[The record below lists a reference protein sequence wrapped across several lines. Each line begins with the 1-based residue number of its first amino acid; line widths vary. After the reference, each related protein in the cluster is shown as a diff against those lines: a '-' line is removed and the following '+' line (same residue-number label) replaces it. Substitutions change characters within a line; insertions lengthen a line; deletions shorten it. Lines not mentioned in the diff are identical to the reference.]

1 MLKTKEYYKILHFL
15 KVESVDRIYP
25 VEEYFFEID
34 DETGEEVSI
43 VYESDCFLFETNR
56 QQFSGLD
63 YVEVLLESHNSFDIN
78 TLKLN
83 ISEYVDGYDPILV
96 LDAEPHDSC
105 DSNGML
111 PANTPYRIVFKI
123 RKSQTMSETSRNL
136 TNVRSIEL
144 ITNNNLDFR
153 IHEICFRDN
162 NAPFT
167 LEQLDAFYE
176 DGKYYVLSR
185 LHMTNVPPE
194 LEDHVY
200 TASAGYGWMSV
211 WEYEA
216 RVMKDTQKKALNYG
230 QWLFAQVDEAIDL
243 YKKANGIAD
252 DEELFVMAD
261 LVTSRR
267 LRW

>member
-25 VEEYFFEID
+25 VEEYFYSID
-34 DETGEEVSI
+34 EETGDEVPV
-43 VYESDCFLFETNR
+43 VYEGDSFLFETNR

-63 YVEVLLESHNSFDIN
+63 YVEVLLESSEVFSSDDI
-78 TLKLN
+78 KLN
-83 ISEYVDGYDPILV
+83 ISEYKQGFDPVMV
-96 LDAEPHDSC
+96 LDAEPHD
-105 DSNGML
+105 NIV
-111 PANTPYRIVFKI
+111 PNTPLKLVFKI
-123 RKSQTMSETSRNL
+123 RKSQTMSEASRNL
-136 TNVRSIEL
+136 TNIKSIEL
-144 ITNNNLDFR
+144 VTPNNNNFK

-167 LEQLDAFYE
+167 LEQLDAFYN

-185 LHMTNVPPE
+185 LHMSDVPPE

-211 WEYEA
+211 WEYES
-216 RVMKDTQKKALNYG
+216 RVMKDTQKNAKNYG
-230 QWLFAQVDEAIDL
+230 QWLFAVVDEAIDL

-252 DEELFVMAD
+252 DEEMFIMND
-261 LVTSRR
+261 LLCHKW

>member
-1 MLKTKEYYKILHFL
+1 MLKTREYYKILHFL

-25 VEEYFFEID
+25 VEEYFWEID
-34 DETGEEVSI
+34 EETGEEVPI
-43 VYESDCFLFETNR
+43 IYEGDSFLFKTNR

-63 YVEVLLESHNSFDIN
+63 YVEVLLESSSMFDVKDI
-78 TLKLN
+78 KLN
-83 ISEYVDGYDPILV
+83 ISEYEQGYDPVLV
-96 LDAEPHDSC
+96 LNADNHEVVTD
-105 DSNGML
+105 
-111 PANTPYRIVFKI
+111 TPIKLVFRI
-123 RKSQTMSETSRNL
+123 RKSQTMSEASRNL
-136 TNVRSIEL
+136 TNIKSIEL
-144 ITNNNLDFR
+144 VTPNNSNFK

-185 LHMTNVPPE
+185 LHMSEVPPE

-216 RVMKDTQKKALNYG
+216 RVMNDEQKNAKSYG
-230 QWLFAQVDEAIDL
+230 KWLFAIVDQAIDL
-243 YKKANGIAD
+243 YKSANGIAD
-252 DEELFVMAD
+252 DDVKFIKTD
-261 LVTSRR
+261 LVTSKYI
-267 LRW
+267 RW

>member
-25 VEEYFFEID
+25 VEEYFYQVD
-34 DETGEEVSI
+34 DETGEETPVI
-43 VYESDCFLFETNR
+43 YEGDSFLFKTNR

-63 YVEVLLESHNSFDIN
+63 YIEVLLESTVACNGKN
-78 TLKLN
+78 LTLN
-83 ISEYVDGYDPILV
+83 ISEYEQGYDPRVILTGEDKAISPDV
-96 LDAEPHDSC
+96 P
-105 DSNGML
+105 
-111 PANTPYRIVFKI
+111 TQVIFKI

-136 TNVRSIEL
+136 TNIKAIEL
-144 ITNNNLDFR
+144 VTPDNQSFK

-185 LHMTNVPPE
+185 LHMTDVPKE
-194 LEDHVY
+194 LADHVY
-200 TASAGYGWMSV
+200 TASAGYAWMSV

-216 RVMKDTQKKALNYG
+216 RVMKDTQKNAKNYG
-230 QWLFAQVDEAIDL
+230 QCLFATVDEAIDL

-252 DEELFVMAD
+252 DEEMFVMD
-261 LVTSRR
+261 ELVTSRP

>member
-25 VEEYFFEID
+25 VEEYFYEID
-34 DETGEEVSI
+34 EETGEEVPVI
-43 VYESDCFLFETNR
+43 YEGNSFLFKTNR

-63 YVEVLLESHNSFDIN
+63 YVEVLLESSVECDAENL
-78 TLKLN
+78 TLN
-83 ISEYVDGYDPILV
+83 ISEYEQGYDP
-96 LDAEPHDSC
+96 
-105 DSNGML
+105 
-111 PANTPYRIVFKI
+111 RIVLTGEKKTISPNVPTQVIFKI

-136 TNVRSIEL
+136 TNIKSIEL
-144 ITNNNLDFR
+144 VTPNNLDFK

-176 DGKYYVLSR
+176 NGKYYVLSR
-185 LHMTNVPPE
+185 LHMDSVPAE

-200 TASAGYGWMSV
+200 TATAGYCWMSV

-216 RVMKDTQKKALNYG
+216 RVMNDEQKNAKSYG
-230 QWLFAQVDEAIDL
+230 KWLFAVVDDAIES
-243 YKKANGIAD
+243 YKVANGIAD
-252 DEELFVMAD
+252 DEEMFVMTE
-261 LVTSRR
+261 LTTSRP

>member
-25 VEEYFFEID
+25 VEEYFYEID
-34 DETGEEVSI
+34 EETGEEVPI
-43 VYESDCFLFETNR
+43 IYEGDSFLFETNR

-63 YVEVLLESHNSFDIN
+63 YVEVLLQSSVAYKVDV
-78 TLKLN
+78 LQLN
-83 ISEYVDGYDPILV
+83 ISEYLEGYDPVVI
-96 LDAEPHDSC
+96 LDAEPHD
-105 DSNGML
+105 DL
-111 PANTPYRIVFKI
+111 VPDEPAKVVFKI

-136 TNVRSIEL
+136 TNIKSIEL
-144 ITNNNLDFR
+144 ITPNNADFK

-185 LHMTNVPPE
+185 LHMSEVPPA

-200 TASAGYGWMSV
+200 TASAGYAWMSV

-216 RVMKDTQKKALNYG
+216 RVMNDEQKNAKSYG
-230 QWLFAQVDEAIDL
+230 KWLFAVVDDAIDL

-252 DEELFVMAD
+252 DEDLFVVED
-261 LVTSRR
+261 LFAHRK

>member
-25 VEEYFFEID
+25 VEEYFYAID
-34 DETGEEVSI
+34 EETEEEVPI
-43 VYESDCFLFETNR
+43 IYEGDSFLFETNR

-63 YVEVLLESHNSFDIN
+63 YVEVLLESSSEYSVDDI
-78 TLKLN
+78 KFN
-83 ISEYVDGYDPILV
+83 ISEYVQGYDPVMI
-96 LDAEPHDSC
+96 LDAEEHD
-105 DSNGML
+105 DLVPNIPTKL
-111 PANTPYRIVFKI
+111 VFKI
-123 RKSQTMSETSRNL
+123 RKSQTMSEASRNL
-136 TNVRSIEL
+136 TNIRSVEL
-144 ITNNNLDFR
+144 VTPNNTDFK

-185 LHMTNVPPE
+185 LHMEDVPTE

-211 WEYEA
+211 WEYES
-216 RVMKDTQKKALNYG
+216 RVMKDTQKNAKNYG
-230 QWLFAQVDEAIDL
+230 QWLFAVVDDAIDL

-252 DEELFVMAD
+252 DEVLFVMDD
-261 LVTSRR
+261 LITHRR
-267 LRW
+267 VRW

>member
-25 VEEYFFEID
+25 VEEYFYAID
-34 DETGEEVSI
+34 EVTGDEYPI
-43 VYESDCFLFETNR
+43 IYEGDSFLFETNR

-63 YVEVLLESHNSFDIN
+63 YVEVLLESSEDFSVDD
-78 TLKLN
+78 LKLN
-83 ISEYVDGYDPILV
+83 ISEYKEGYDPVVI
-96 LDAEPHDSC
+96 LDAEPHEIVLD
-105 DSNGML
+105 
-111 PANTPYRIVFKI
+111 TPIKIVFKI

-136 TNVRSIEL
+136 TNIKSIEL
-144 ITNNNLDFR
+144 VTPNNSAFK

-167 LEQLDAFYE
+167 LEQLDAFYQ

-185 LHMTNVPPE
+185 LHMSEVPPE

-216 RVMKDTQKKALNYG
+216 RVMKDTQKNAKNYG
-230 QWLFAQVDEAIDL
+230 QWLFATVDEAIDL

-252 DEELFVMAD
+252 DEEMFVMDD
-261 LVTSRR
+261 LITYRR

>member
-25 VEEYFFEID
+25 VEEYFYHIN
-34 DETGEEVSI
+34 DETGEEEPI
-43 VYESDCFLFETNR
+43 IYEGDSFLFETNR

-63 YVEVLLESHNSFDIN
+63 YVEVLLESSQSFDVKD
-78 TLKLN
+78 LKLN
-83 ISEYVDGYDPILV
+83 ISEYKEGYDPVLI
-96 LDAEPHDSC
+96 LDAEPHDVEV
-105 DSNGML
+105 D
-111 PANTPYRIVFKI
+111 TPLKIVFKI
-123 RKSQTMSETSRNL
+123 RKSQTMSEASRNL
-136 TNVRSIEL
+136 TNIKSIEL
-144 ITNNNLDFR
+144 VTPNNSNFKV
-153 IHEICFRDN
+153 HEICFRDN

-185 LHMTNVPPE
+185 LHMSEVPPE

-216 RVMKDTQKKALNYG
+216 RTMKDTQKNAKNYG
-230 QWLFAQVDEAIDL
+230 QWLFATVDDAIDL

-252 DEELFVMAD
+252 DEEMFVMND
-261 LVTSRR
+261 LITHRW

>member
-1 MLKTKEYYKILHFL
+1 MLKTREYYKILHFL

-25 VEEYFFEID
+25 VEEYFYAID
-34 DETGEEVSI
+34 QETGEEVPVIFEGDS
-43 VYESDCFLFETNR
+43 FLFETNR

-63 YVEVLLESHNSFDIN
+63 YVEVLLESTSVFDVKNI
-78 TLKLN
+78 KLN
-83 ISEYVDGYDPILV
+83 ISEYAQGYDPVMI
-96 LDAEPHDSC
+96 LDAEPHD
-105 DSNGML
+105 NIT
-111 PANTPYRIVFKI
+111 ANTPVKLVFKI
-123 RKSQTMSETSRNL
+123 RKSQTMSEASRNL
-136 TNVRSIEL
+136 TNIRSIEL
-144 ITNNNLDFR
+144 ITPNNSDFK

-167 LEQLDAFYE
+167 LEQLDAFYQ

-185 LHMTNVPPE
+185 LHMDEVPPE

-216 RVMKDTQKKALNYG
+216 RVMNDEQKNAKSYG
-230 QWLFAQVDEAIDL
+230 KWLFAIVDDAIDL

-252 DEELFVMAD
+252 DEDLFVMSE
-261 LVTSRR
+261 LITYRP

>member
-1 MLKTKEYYKILHFL
+1 MLKTREYYKILHFL

-25 VEEYFFEID
+25 VEEYFYAID
-34 DETGEEVSI
+34 EETGEEVPVIYDGDS
-43 VYESDCFLFETNR
+43 FLFKTNR

-63 YVEVLLESHNSFDIN
+63 YVEVLLECSQEFSVDDV
-78 TLKLN
+78 KLN
-83 ISEYVDGYDPILV
+83 ISEYEEGYDPVMV
-96 LDAEPHDSC
+96 LDAEPHD
-105 DSNGML
+105 GIE
-111 PANTPYRIVFKI
+111 ANKPVKLVFKI
-123 RKSQTMSETSRNL
+123 RKSQTMSEASRNL
-136 TNVRSIEL
+136 TNIKSIEL
-144 ITNNNLDFR
+144 VTSDNSTFK

-185 LHMTNVPPE
+185 LHMEDVPPE
-194 LEDHVY
+194 LENHVY

-216 RVMKDTQKKALNYG
+216 RVMNSSENNAISYG
-230 QWLFAQVDEAIDL
+230 KWLFAIVDDAIDL

-252 DEELFVMAD
+252 DEVLFVAKD
-261 LVTSRR
+261 LVTHRGV
-267 LRW
+267 RW

>member
-25 VEEYFFEID
+25 VEEYFYAID
-34 DETGEEVSI
+34 EETGEEVPI
-43 VYESDCFLFETNR
+43 IYEGDSFLFETNR

-63 YVEVLLESHNSFDIN
+63 YVEVLLEATSEYSSEDV
-78 TLKLN
+78 KLN
-83 ISEYVDGYDPILV
+83 ISEYTQGYDPKII
-96 LDAEPHDSC
+96 LDAEPKTIEPDVPTQ
-105 DSNGML
+105 L
-111 PANTPYRIVFKI
+111 VFKI

-136 TNVRSIEL
+136 TNIKAIEL
-144 ITNNNLDFR
+144 VTPNNSDFK

-176 DGKYYVLSR
+176 NGKYYVLSR
-185 LHMTNVPPE
+185 LHMETVPPE

-200 TASAGYGWMSV
+200 TATAGYCWMSV

-216 RVMKDTQKKALNYG
+216 RVMNDSSKNSISYG
-230 QWLFAQVDEAIDL
+230 KWLFAVVDDAIDS
-243 YKKANGIAD
+243 YKKAHGIAD
-252 DEELFVMAD
+252 DEIIFIDTD
-261 LVTSRR
+261 LVTHRKV
-267 LRW
+267 RW

>member
-1 MLKTKEYYKILHFL
+1 MLKTREYYKILHFL

-25 VEEYFFEID
+25 VEEYFYKID
-34 DETGEEVSI
+34 EETGEEVPI
-43 VYESDCFLFETNR
+43 IYEGDSFLFKTNR

-63 YVEVLLESHNSFDIN
+63 YVEVLLESSSMFSSDDIH
-78 TLKLN
+78 LN
-83 ISEYVDGYDPILV
+83 ISEYEEGYDPVIV
-96 LDAEPHDSC
+96 LDAEPHDVEI
-105 DSNGML
+105 D
-111 PANTPYRIVFKI
+111 TPLKLVFKI
-123 RKSQTMSETSRNL
+123 RKSQTMSEASRNL
-136 TNVRSIEL
+136 TNIKSIEL
-144 ITNNNLDFR
+144 VTPNNSDFK

-185 LHMTNVPPE
+185 LHMDSVPPE

-216 RVMKDTQKKALNYG
+216 RVMNDDTKNAMSYG
-230 QWLFAQVDEAIDL
+230 KWLFATVDKAIED
-243 YKKANGIAD
+243 YKFANGIAD
-252 DEELFVMAD
+252 EEELFVQD
-261 LVTSRR
+261 NLVTFRP

>member
-25 VEEYFFEID
+25 VEEYFYRINE
-34 DETGEEVSI
+34 ETGEEEPVI
-43 VYESDCFLFETNR
+43 YEGDSFLFETNR

-63 YVEVLLESHNSFDIN
+63 YVEVLLESSVDFSTDD
-78 TLKLN
+78 LKLN
-83 ISEYVDGYDPILV
+83 ISEYKEGYDPVII
-96 LDAEPHDSC
+96 LDAEPHD
-105 DSNGML
+105 NITT
-111 PANTPYRIVFKI
+111 NTPLRIVFKI
-123 RKSQTMSETSRNL
+123 RKSQTMSEASRNL
-136 TNVRSIEL
+136 TNIKSIEL
-144 ITNNNLDFR
+144 ITPNNSNFK

-185 LHMTNVPPE
+185 LHMSEVPPE

-211 WEYEA
+211 WEYES
-216 RVMKDTQKKALNYG
+216 RVMKDTQKNAKNYG
-230 QWLFAQVDEAIDL
+230 QWLFAQVDDAIDL

-252 DEELFVMAD
+252 DEELFIMD
-261 LVTSRR
+261 NLITYKW
-267 LRW
+267 LKW